1 MENDGEQRES
11 GSPSAQNVDIKRT
24 FDYWNY
30 HPCGCS
36 PPLQIKNPL
45 VLLEGFNECIPKKHP
60 FPPLV
65 EFWHYTT

>member
-30 HPCGCS
+30 RPCGCS

-45 VLLEGFNECIPKKHP
+45 ILLEGLMNAYQKNIR
-60 FPPLV
+60 FPL
-65 EFWHYTT
+65 